1 MVKKKI
7 TARDIQ
13 EVFFGRTVF
22 EMYIIKNAQ
31 FTEALSKKTN
41 SKKSQKIKKKLRNK
55 NEMHSHK
62 HIMLIHGVK

>member
-1 MVKKKI
+1 
-7 TARDIQ
+7 
-13 EVFFGRTVF
+13 
-22 EMYIIKNAQ
+22 MYIIKNAQ